1 MAGAQSRD
9 GVPAEQ
15 RAAVAPTGACP
26 HLGGEFT
33 PLTGE
38 QLVDPYPFY
47 ARARSEEPAF
57 FSPTFGMW
65 FITRYADITTIL
77 ADPGTFSSL
86 DTLPRPRETPTEVQ
100 EVLADYLPD
109 RRLLNTDPPAH
120 TRLRLLIRQGFT
132 PRRVAA
138 LEPVIREVATDLV
151 DAFAADGQVDLISQ
165 FAYPLPLTVILGMLG
180 VPAHDMPT
188 MRRWTQESI
197 ALNFAA
203 ATLPLEEQVAYARG
217 KLAFQR
223 YTRDL
228 VTERAQAPREDLI
241 SDLLQAR
248 YEGISPLSAEEVS
261 SLIPGL
267 IIAGHESTAKLIGN
281 TMLLLLTHPEQ
292 WQALQRDPTLV
303 AAAVE
308 EGLRIEAPVLGMVR
322 TTTREVTVGGV
333 TLPAGARLFLMYGS
347 ANHDETH
354 FADAEQFRPDGTRRA
369 SHLAFGH
376 GIHFCLGAPLARLEA
391 RIAIETLGRRLPG
404 LRLAPEQSFA
414 RVPSL
419 VFRGLAR
426 LGLVWDPCP

>member
-1 MAGAQSRD
+1 
-9 GVPAEQ
+9 
-15 RAAVAPTGACP
+15 
-26 HLGGEFT
+26 
-33 PLTGE
+33 
-38 QLVDPYPFY
+38 
-47 ARARSEEPAF
+47 
-57 FSPTFGMW
+57 
-65 FITRYADITTIL
+65 
-77 ADPGTFSSL
+77 
-86 DTLPRPRETPTEVQ
+86 
-100 EVLADYLPD
+100 
-109 RRLLNTDPPAH
+109 PAH

-132 PRRVAA
+132 PRRLAA
-138 LEPVIREVATDLV
+138 LEPVIREVANNLV
-151 DAFAADGQVDLISQ
+151 DTFAADGQVDLISQ

-197 ALNFAA
+197 ALNFAS
-203 ATLPLEEQVAYARG
+203 ATLPLEQQVAYAQG

-241 SDLLQAR
+241 SHLLRAR
-248 YEGISPLSAEEVS
+248 QEGIPPLSTEEVS

-281 TMLLLLTHPEQ
+281 TMRLLLTHPEQ
-292 WQALQRDPTLV
+292 RQALQRDPNLT

-308 EGLRIEAPVLGMVR
+308 EGLRIDAPVLGMVR

-333 TLPAGARLFLMYGS
+333 ALAAGARLFLLYGS
-347 ANHDETH
+347 ANHDETY
-354 FADAEQFRPDGTRRA
+354 FTDAEQFHPDRARRT

-414 RVPSL
+414 HVPSL
-419 VFRGLAR
+419 VFRGLAC
-426 LGLVWDPCP
+426 LGLVWDACP